1 MVLILLMFELIGFKS
16 LHIIMACRYDRLS
29 VVYDGNNAN
38 FEIVE
43 IQFAKHDES
52 LFFLLL
58 SLVD

>member
-16 LHIIMACRYDRLS
+16 LHIIMACR
-29 VVYDGNNAN
+29 YDGNNAN